1 MANKRRD
8 QLASRVGKKYMTGF
22 RTIIALC
29 ANWQHLAQKPMI
41 FGDYRY
47 CLGFGINCCARNRGS
62 ERVGIEPDTARVV
75 VADLRREGNVES
87 ETPLQLVADIAAC
100 SISNNGQQLRA
111 CLQQIK
117 INTDCETRIPVCRN
131 RELAVRFPAGETL
144 PIEPHAI
151 ANAPNWQR
159 KRVWIG
165 DIK

>member
-1 MANKRRD
+1 VANKRLD

-29 ANWQHLAQKPMI
+29 ANWRHLARKPMI

-47 CLGFGINCCARNRGS
+47 CSGFGINCCARNRGS

-75 VADLRREGNVES
+75 VADLWREWNVES

-100 SISNNGQQLRA
+100 SISNDGQQLRA

-117 INTDCETRIPVCRN
+117 INTNGETRIPVCRN
-131 RELAVRFPAGETL
+131 RKLANRFPAGETS
-144 PIEPHAI
+144 PIEPHAV
-151 ANAPNWQR
+151 ANASNRQR
-159 KRVWIG
+159 KRIGIG
-165 DIK
+165 DVK